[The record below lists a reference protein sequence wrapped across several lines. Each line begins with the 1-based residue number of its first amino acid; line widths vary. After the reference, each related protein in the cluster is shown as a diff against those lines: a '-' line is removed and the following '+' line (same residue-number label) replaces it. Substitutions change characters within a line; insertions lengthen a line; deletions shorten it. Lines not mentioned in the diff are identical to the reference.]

1 MQSVFLTKLKQDK
14 PFRIKLFL
22 CLSVIFNAVYA
33 IFLFVVG
40 KNTTSKWFFVMSL
53 YNAVLCCVRLY
64 VFSRINKGYSGSM
77 GIKTMRLCGCCL
89 LLINLV
95 VATMM
100 FILINGDREIEYHQ
114 ITVITLATYSFATL
128 TFAIVN
134 TIKYLRTN
142 EHVLSC
148 VKLISLI
155 SASVSLVT
163 LTNTM
168 LATFGE
174 ENLLL
179 RSIILPILCA
189 VVSIFIIF
197 F

>member
-1 MQSVFLTKLKQDK
+1 M
-14 PFRIKLFL
+14 
-22 CLSVIFNAVYA
+22 
-33 IFLFVVG
+33 G

-64 VFSRINKGYSGSM
+64 VFLRINKGYSDSM

-100 FILINGDREIEYHQ
+100 FILINGDREIEHHQ

-128 TFAIVN
+128 TFAIIN
-134 TIKYLRTN
+134 TIKYLKMN
-142 EHVLSC
+142 EHVISC

-168 LATFGE
+168 LATFGK

-189 VVSIFIIF
+189 AVSIFIILTAIF
-197 F
+197 MIIKANSNLRALVNEKKRK